1 MFIELIISTRVMNS
15 PVTVCVMWIYVTVH
29 EIVKTFITSG
39 QRKFKARKKQKPLY
53 LEQNLRLPLVNYRN
67 QSAEI
72 F

>member
-15 PVTVCVMWIYVTVH
+15 PVTVYVAVVYVAVH

-39 QRKFKARKKQKPLY
+39 QEKIQRQKKQSLY
-53 LEQNLRLPLVNYRN
+53 IWNKMRLPSVKFRN
-67 QSAEI
+67 QNAEI